1 MIEELTRLIDE
12 YSRWLKQGITLRE
25 VGQWVEVTTPYL
37 DRHND
42 HLQFYVGKDDGTYV
56 LSDDGYIIQDLQ
68 ISGCDLDTPK
78 RKELL
83 AVTLSGFGVELD
95 GQTLKARA
103 SPETFSQRK
112 HSFLQ
117 AMLAVN
123 DLFYLAEP
131 HVSSLFAEDVQAWLD
146 LSDVRY
152 SQRVKL
158 PGRSGYDHLFDFI
171 IPRSRRGPERLV
183 RTINRPSRDTAEAVA
198 FSWIDVREN
207 RREAQA
213 YAILNDAEREPA
225 AAVFEALRAYGVT
238 PVPWS
243 KREQHKEELAA

>member
-12 YSRWLKQGITLRE
+12 YTLWLKSGISLRE
-25 VGQWVEVTTPYL
+25 VGASVEVTTPYL

-42 HLQFYVGKDDGTYV
+42 HLQFYVTKEDGAYV
-56 LSDDGYIIQDLQ
+56 LTDDGYIIQDLRL
-68 ISGCDLDTPK
+68 SGCDLDTPK
-78 RKELL
+78 RKNLL
-83 AVTLSGFGVELD
+83 TVTLNGFGVELR
-95 GQTLKARA
+95 GQALESRA
-103 SPETFSQRK
+103 SAETFSHKK
-112 HSFLQ
+112 HSLIQ

-146 LSDVRY
+146 LADVRY

-171 IPRSRRGPERLV
+171 IPRSRRSPERLV

-198 FSWIDVREN
+198 FSSIDVREN
-207 RREAQA
+207 RPEAQT
-213 YAILNDAEREPA
+213 YAILNDDEREPA

-238 PVPWS
+238 AIPWS
-243 KREQHKEELAA
+243 KRDQHREALAA